1 MKFLSFPHVT
11 SRNFIPQKRY
21 DGIKLLTP
29 DIVKDLGVGKDHF
42 KAIVF
47 DFDDTIVESEKWKK
61 KIFYF
66 VIR

>member
-1 MKFLSFPHVT
+1 MEQAGEARK
-11 SRNFIPQKRY
+11 
-21 DGIKLLTP
+21 
-29 DIVKDLGVGKDHF
+29 HF

-66 VIR
+66 VIK